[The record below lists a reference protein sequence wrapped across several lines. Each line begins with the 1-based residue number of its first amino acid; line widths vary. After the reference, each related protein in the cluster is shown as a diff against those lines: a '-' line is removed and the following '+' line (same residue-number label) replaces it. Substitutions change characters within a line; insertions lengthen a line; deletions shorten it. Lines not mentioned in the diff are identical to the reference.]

1 MVDINGRE
9 VELDRLKEPFPV
21 DEVKWRVGQKN
32 NGRGLALAYIDS
44 RAVMDRLDKVVGAE
58 NWQRTHSFGNNGEIL
73 CSIGILID
81 GEWRW
86 KTDGAAQ
93 TNFEAEKGGL
103 SDAFKRAGVSWGI
116 GRYLYRLP
124 AKWVDLENGRIKNPP
139 ELPVWARPNLKKIMN
154 NIIDMVNSD
163 EESLM
168 PVVEK
173 YKEQKGVKK
182 INELNIAELKVLQR
196 KLEGEIQ

>member
-1 MVDINGRE
+1 MVNINGRE

-44 RAVMDRLDKVVGAE
+44 RAVMDRLDKVVGVE

-168 PVVEK
+168 PVVEE
-173 YKEQKGVKK
+173 YKEEKGVEK
-182 INELNIAELKVLQR
+182 INELNIAELKTLQR
-196 KLEGEIQ
+196 KLEEEIQ